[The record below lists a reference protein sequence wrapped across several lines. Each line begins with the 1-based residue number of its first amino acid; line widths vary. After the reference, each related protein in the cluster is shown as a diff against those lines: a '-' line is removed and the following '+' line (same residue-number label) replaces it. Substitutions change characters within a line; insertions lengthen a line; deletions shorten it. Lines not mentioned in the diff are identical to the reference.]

1 MRLLSVQAGTLSAM
15 TPSGRESLSRA
26 SGCRTIRRRSGAT
39 RRCRPG
45 MSSTTCWN
53 GRGDAGG
60 NFIDRNQPPFPSAQ
74 T

>member
-1 MRLLSVQAGTLSAM
+1 
-15 TPSGRESLSRA
+15 
-26 SGCRTIRRRSGAT
+26 
-39 RRCRPG
+39 